1 MPKTYF
7 KKKKYS
13 PLYDSKP
20 RRNVKPSS
28 RWRAEHICV
37 GGSKLKWRETTQLY
51 CYRGNIPRC
60 ALIVILRFTTL
71 VKLFCFNKT
80 DKCIFMTLLFITIF
94 PFNYYLEWAISIYIF
109 RRIVSVSQPYSQKA
123 LRNCNKVIENEFKTV
138 KCMI

>member
-80 DKCIFMTLLFITIF
+80 DKCIFMTLFLYNNFSFQLFF
-94 PFNYYLEWAISIYIF
+94 WVGNFYLYISLNCF
-109 RRIVSVSQPYSQKA
+109 SQSA
-123 LRNCNKVIENEFKTV
+123 LPLAKSIRKLQQSCWKSIQNI
-138 KCMI
+138 